1 MKKIDEV
8 VGKITEEQEFRDR
21 MKSISVQTFYQ
32 DADTYHKSLMQYKD
46 TIQAFFK
53 EEGLVK

>member
-1 MKKIDEV
+1 
-8 VGKITEEQEFRDR
+8 

-32 DADTYHKSLMQYKD
+32 DEDTYHKSLMQYKD